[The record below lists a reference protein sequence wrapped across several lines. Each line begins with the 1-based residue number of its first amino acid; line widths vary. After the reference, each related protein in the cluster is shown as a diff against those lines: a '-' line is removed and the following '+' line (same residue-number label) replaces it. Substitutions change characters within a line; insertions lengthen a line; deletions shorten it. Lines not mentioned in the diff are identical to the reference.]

1 MTIMRKK
8 RDIIIELTSLL
19 DVIMIMIFLVMTE
32 NSKLITEKQ
41 SSLDSMIVDN
51 EKLKNDR
58 DKLGEQ
64 LDETLA
70 SLDEA
75 LAKLDEG
82 SYEEL
87 LERLQIAESKLE
99 SYEFMNH
106 VVTVINVELENKYN
120 HTVRY
125 LTFGDA
131 ASESDSRA
139 FEIHSDSDFENAVN
153 RLKVYVADHISGVS
167 NKPDSPIVY
176 LVFTYDQSNVFHDDY
191 AAVHNALSDAEIR
204 SSSGNVRYRQNRITS
219 N

>member
-1 MTIMRKK
+1 MRKK

-19 DVIMIMIFLVMTE
+19 DVIMIMIFMVMTE

-41 SSLDSMIVDN
+41 STLDTVTDENKKLKQESDKLN
-51 EKLKNDR
+51 EK
-58 DKLGEQ
+58 

-70 SLDEA
+70 RLDEA
-75 LAKLDEG
+75 LAKLEEG

-131 ASESDSRA
+131 AAESDSRV
-139 FEIHSDSDFENAVN
+139 FEIRNDADFENALN
-153 RLKVYVADHISGVS
+153 RLKVYVADHISNVTD
-167 NKPDSPIVY
+167 KPDSPIVY
-176 LVFTYDQSNVFHDDY
+176 LVFTYDQTNVFHDDY

-204 SSSGNVRYRQNRITS
+204 SSSGNVRYRQNRV
-219 N
+219 

>member
-1 MTIMRKK
+1 MRRK

-19 DVIMIMIFLVMTE
+19 DVIMIMIFLVMAE

-41 SSLDSMIVDN
+41 STLDTVISEN
-51 EKLKNDR
+51 EKLKDR
-58 DKLGEQ
+58 SDELGSE

-70 SLDEA
+70 ELEQA

-106 VVTVINVELENKYN
+106 VVTVINVGLENKYN

-125 LTFGDA
+125 LTFGNSASDA
-131 ASESDSRA
+131 DSKIY
-139 FEIHSDSDFENAVN
+139 EIHNDDDFENALN
-153 RLKVYVADHISGVS
+153 RLKVYVADHISNVTD
-167 NKPDSPIVY
+167 KPDSPIVY
-176 LVFTYDQSNVFHDDY
+176 LVFTYDPTNVFHDDY

-204 SSSGNVRYRQNRITS
+204 SSSGNVRYRQNKT
-219 N
+219 NA

>member
-1 MTIMRKK
+1 MRRK

-19 DVIMIMIFLVMTE
+19 DVIMIMIFMVMTE
-32 NSKLITEKQ
+32 NGKLITEKQ
-41 SSLDSMIVDN
+41 SSLDHVITEN
-51 EKLKNDR
+51 KKLKKDS

-64 LDETLA
+64 LNETQA

-99 SYEFMNH
+99 SYEFMNS
-106 VVTVINVELENKYN
+106 VVTVINIELENKYN

-131 ASESDSRA
+131 AAESDSKA
-139 FEIHSDSDFENAVN
+139 FEIRSSEEFEKSLNI
-153 RLKVYVADHISGVS
+153 LKVYVSNHISNVTD
-167 NKPDSPIVY
+167 KPDSPIVY
-176 LVFTYDQSNVFHDDY
+176 LVFTYDPSNVYHNDY
-191 AAVHNALSDAEIR
+191 AAIHNALSDAEIR
-204 SSSGNVRYRQNRITS
+204 SSSGNVRYRQNRI
-219 N
+219 

>member
-1 MTIMRKK
+1 MRKK

-19 DVIMIMIFLVMTE
+19 DVIMIMIFMVMTE

-41 SSLDSMIVDN
+41 SSLDSVTREN
-51 EKLKNDR
+51 KKLKNESED
-58 DKLGEQ
+58 LNSQ
-64 LDETLA
+64 LEETLA
-70 SLDEA
+70 ELDEA

-120 HTVRY
+120 HSVRY

-131 ASESDSRA
+131 ASESDSRV
-139 FEIHSDSDFENAVN
+139 FEIHSSDDLENAVN
-153 RLKVYVADHISGVS
+153 RLKVYVADHISDVTD
-167 NKPDSPIVY
+167 KPDSPIVY
-176 LVFTYDQSNVFHDDY
+176 LVFTYDPSNVFHDDY
-191 AAVHNALSDAEIR
+191 AAVHTALGDAEIR
-204 SSSGNVRYRQNRITS
+204 VPSGNVRYRQNRIAS
-219 N
+219 GE